1 MASVRRKAL
10 DSWFPTLARYA
21 GLVMMGHAALID
33 QGQNPALIP
42 AATGLIFLKNF
53 LGGNG
58 NGNEKKA

>member
-21 GLVMMGHAALID
+21 GLGLMGFAALID

-42 AATGLIFLKNF
+42 AATGLIFLKSF
-53 LGGNG
+53 ING
-58 NGNEKKA
+58 SNETEKKS